1 MKKFLLPAVMLIVS
15 FLVFGLPTS
24 AFAIE
29 CDSNLPVGNSEL
41 LQEYTRKCEEK
52 IGLLQNESK
61 SLKSTI
67 SILTSK
73 INLTNAQIRSTTEQI
88 EKLETEIK
96 QLSGV
101 ITGLNSSLDD
111 LSVVLASRIR
121 EQYMQRNPNPVIMF
135 FSSANYNQF
144 VTQLRYLSVLQ
155 KRDQVIMREL
165 ETARVDLDHQKTEKE
180 LKQAEVEGLKKK
192 LEEQKIISLRQQS
205 DKQRLLFETQNSETR
220 YQQLLAKAVAELAA
234 IESIIAGKGVEVEVK
249 DVSASE
255 KIATVINGPSA
266 CSTGAH
272 LHFEVVKDKVHR
284 NPSEYLKS
292 DSVVWNNQPD
302 GPFSFGGSWDWPLN
316 KPIKINQGYG
326 HTAYSSRYV
335 NSSHTGIDMMGSD
348 LEVRAVRP
356 GKLYRGSIPCGGG
369 TLKYVHIKH
378 KDDGMDTFYLH
389 VNYF

>member
-1 MKKFLLPAVMLIVS
+1 MKKLLLPAVMLIIS
-15 FLVFGLPTS
+15 FLVVEPRQAL
-24 AFAIE
+24 AIE
-29 CDSNLPVGNSEL
+29 CDDQLPVGNSDL

-52 IGLLQNESK
+52 IGALQSESR

-88 EKLETEIK
+88 EKLEEEIK

-111 LSVVLASRIR
+111 LSVVLASRMR

-135 FSSANYNQF
+135 FASSDYNQF
-144 VTQLRYLSVLQ
+144 ITQLRYLSVLQ
-155 KRDQVIMREL
+155 KRDKVIMKEL

-180 LKQAEVEGLKKK
+180 KKQAEVEALKKK
-192 LEEQKIISLRQQS
+192 LEEQKIISVRQQS
-205 DKQRLLFETQNSETR
+205 DKQRLLFETQNSESR

-249 DVSASE
+249 DVSATE

-284 NPSEYLKS
+284 NPSDYLKS
-292 DSVVWNNQPD
+292 DTVVWNNQPD
-302 GPFSFGGSWDWPLN
+302 GPFGFGGSWDWPLN

-326 HTAYSSRYV
+326 QTAYSARYV
-335 NSSHTGIDMMGSD
+335 NRSHTGIDMMGSD
-348 LEVRAVRP
+348 LEVRAVKA

-369 TLKYVHIKH
+369 TLKYVHVKH
-378 KDDGMDTFYLH
+378 RDDGMDTFYLH